1 PKAARLLG
9 LESPAAALAQWP
21 GKGGL
26 AEEAKAPGSKRSLG
40 EEEEEEEEKEE
51 KTPGK
56 MQYDSDDTRGP
67 LLRPAVAGGGGAS
80 QWAPEWPEP
89 SAAYVERLMRRRPP
103 PPPHEPPQHQ
113 ALAVVGAD
121 AAADDDPLV
130 VWQQPA
136 RLPAASGVPRG
147 ADNAWRRAHGLHLP
161 VDALFAAQWAGAA
174 LLTGGYA
181 AAVRPLLHRISGG
194 SDLLEAAGAA
204 AMACAHALSL
214 AASAVDAAQQE
225 ARDVPRDL
233 YFRQTWGTPVVD
245 AATGVC
251 RVCCVRARGGTRHC
265 KRCNKCVAGMDHHC
279 RWLNTCVGA
288 RNYWL
293 FFASLV
299 CALLALLFV
308 LSAAARL
315 VFVAATDAPRF
326 ARGLQAALP
335 LLRGVGENRPEP
347 PPAWGTA
354 AAAVGLAAYAAVAA
368 AGLVAVAM
376 LLGLHVRLCAMRMTT
391 FEYAAMKHKRKQQSL
406 GGDDEEL
413 SEMVPMSALSLANT
427 QQH

>member
-1 PKAARLLG
+1 MRRSSASSSAAPDDGSAAKTAAAAAAGAGRRVQPKAARLLG

-21 GKGGL
+21 GKAGL
-26 AEEAKAPGSKRSLG
+26 VAEEARAPGSKRSLS
-40 EEEEEEEEKEE
+40 EEEEE

-113 ALAVVGAD
+113 ALAVAGAD
-121 AAADDDPLV
+121 AAAADDDPLV

-194 SDLLEAAGAA
+194 SDLLDAAGAA

-225 ARDVPRDL
+225 ARDMPRDL
-233 YFRQTWGTPVVD
+233 FFRQTWGTPVVD

-251 RVCCVRARGGTRHC
+251 RVCCVRA
-265 KRCNKCVAGMDHHC
+265 
-279 RWLNTCVGA
+279 
-288 RNYWL
+288 
-293 FFASLV
+293 
-299 CALLALLFV
+299 
-308 LSAAARL
+308 
-315 VFVAATDAPRF
+315 
-326 ARGLQAALP
+326 
-335 LLRGVGENRPEP
+335 
-347 PPAWGTA
+347 
-354 AAAVGLAAYAAVAA
+354 
-368 AGLVAVAM
+368 
-376 LLGLHVRLCAMRMTT
+376 
-391 FEYAAMKHKRKQQSL
+391 
-406 GGDDEEL
+406 
-413 SEMVPMSALSLANT
+413 
-427 QQH
+427 

>member
-1 PKAARLLG
+1 MRRSSASSSSAPDDGSAAATAAAAVAGRRVQPKAARLLG

-26 AEEAKAPGSKRSLG
+26 AEEAKAPGSKSSLG
-40 EEEEEEEEKEE
+40 EEEKEEE

-67 LLRPAVAGGGGAS
+67 LLRPAVAGGGGGRGGGGGAS

-121 AAADDDPLV
+121 AADDDPLV

-181 AAVRPLLHRISGG
+181 AAVRPLLHRINGG
-194 SDLLEAAGAA
+194 SDLLETAGAA

-214 AASAVDAAQQE
+214 AASAVDAAQQQQTEGE

-265 KRCNKCVAGMDHHC
+265 KRCN
-279 RWLNTCVGA
+279 
-288 RNYWL
+288 
-293 FFASLV
+293 
-299 CALLALLFV
+299 
-308 LSAAARL
+308 
-315 VFVAATDAPRF
+315 
-326 ARGLQAALP
+326 
-335 LLRGVGENRPEP
+335 
-347 PPAWGTA
+347 
-354 AAAVGLAAYAAVAA
+354 
-368 AGLVAVAM
+368 
-376 LLGLHVRLCAMRMTT
+376 
-391 FEYAAMKHKRKQQSL
+391 
-406 GGDDEEL
+406 
-413 SEMVPMSALSLANT
+413 
-427 QQH
+427 